1 MSGLWPA
8 PVAASPVHATVPIP
22 GSKSLTNR
30 ALVIAALADA
40 PSRLRRPLRARDT
53 VLMAA
58 ALRSLGARIED
69 VAIGDRTGED
79 DPDWA
84 VTPGRLLGPAKVDCG
99 LAGTIMR
106 FVPPVAVLAHGPVV
120 FDGDPQ
126 ARQRPLGVVLEALRA
141 LGADI
146 DDGGRSALPFT
157 IVGRGAFPGGAVSI
171 DASASSQFVSGLL
184 LAGARY
190 DKGITVHHDGKQVP
204 SLPHIDM
211 TVQSLRGA
219 GVEVDDAEPNTWRVA
234 PGPPAGL
241 DVTIE
246 PDLSNAAPF
255 LAAALVTG
263 GEIRVPGW
271 PARTTQAGD
280 ALRDLLTRFGADC
293 RLDRAGLTVRGTGR
307 VSGIDADLHDVS
319 ELTPVVTALAA
330 LADSPTFLRGVAH
343 IRGHE
348 TDRLA
353 ALATELNAI
362 GGDVTETED
371 GLVIRPRPMRGGVFR
386 TYADHRMAQAGA
398 VLGLAVAGI
407 QVEDIAT
414 TSKTLP
420 DFPGMWHRVLGDG
433 PAS

>member
-30 ALVIAALADA
+30 ALVIAALAGG

-53 VLMAA
+53 LLMVA
-58 ALRSLGARIED
+58 ALRSIGTRIED
-69 VAIGDRTGED
+69 VPGDDGAAGD
-79 DPDWA
+79 DSDWA
-84 VTPGRLLGPAKVDCG
+84 VTPGRLRGPADVDCG

-106 FVPPVAVLAHGPVV
+106 FVPPVAVLADGPVR

-126 ARQRPLGVVLEALRA
+126 ARKRPLGVVLDALRT
-141 LGADI
+141 LGADV
-146 DDGGRSALPFT
+146 DDGGRPALPFT
-157 IVGRGAFPGGAVSI
+157 IVGTGGFPGGVVTI

-190 DKGITVHHDGKQVP
+190 DKGITVHHDGTRVP
-204 SLPHIDM
+204 SLPHIEM
-211 TVQSLRGA
+211 TVQALRGA
-219 GVEVDDAEPNTWRVA
+219 GVEVDDAESNTWRVT
-234 PGPPAGL
+234 PGPPAGM
-241 DVTIE
+241 DVAIE

-263 GEIRVPGW
+263 GEIRIPDW

-293 RLDRAGLTVRGTGR
+293 RLDGAGLTVRGTGR

-319 ELTPVVTALAA
+319 ELTPVVAALAA
-330 LADSPTFLRGVAH
+330 LADAPSFLRGVAH

-386 TYADHRMAQAGA
+386 TYADHRLAQAGA
-398 VLGLAVAGI
+398 VLGLAAAGV

-414 TSKTLP
+414 TAKTLP
-420 DFPGMWHRVLGDG
+420 DFPAMWHRMLGG
-433 PAS
+433 GRA

>member
-1 MSGLWPA
+1 
-8 PVAASPVHATVPIP
+8 
-22 GSKSLTNR
+22 
-30 ALVIAALADA
+30 
-40 PSRLRRPLRARDT
+40 
-53 VLMAA
+53 MAA
-58 ALRSLGARIED
+58 ALRSLGVRIED
-69 VAIGDRTGED
+69 VAGGERADGD

-84 VTPGRLLGPAKVDCG
+84 VTPGRLRGPADVDCG

-106 FVPPVAVLAHGPVV
+106 FVPPVAVLADGPVR
-120 FDGDPQ
+120 FDGDPR
-126 ARQRPLGVVLEALRA
+126 ARERPLGVVLDALRT

-146 DDGGRSALPFT
+146 DDGGRSGLPFT
-157 IVGRGAFPGGAVSI
+157 IVGRGGFPGGDVTI

-184 LAGARY
+184 LAGMRY
-190 DKGITVHHDGKQVP
+190 DKGITVQHDGRQVP

-211 TVQSLRGA
+211 TVQALREA
-219 GVEVDDAEPNTWRVA
+219 GVEVDDTEANTWRVA
-234 PGPPAGL
+234 PGSPAGL
-241 DVTIE
+241 DVAIE

-255 LAAALVTG
+255 LATALVTG

-271 PARTTQAGD
+271 PERTTQAGD

-293 RLDRAGLTVRGTGR
+293 RLDEAGLTVRGTAR
-307 VSGIDADLHDVS
+307 VSGIDADLRDAS
-319 ELTPVVTALAA
+319 ELTPVVAALAA
-330 LADSPTFLRGVAH
+330 LADAPSHLRGVAH

-362 GGDVTETED
+362 GGDVTQTED

-386 TYADHRMAQAGA
+386 TYADHRLAQTGA

-420 DFPGMWHRVLGDG
+420 DFPGMWQRMLRDG
-433 PAS
+433 QVS